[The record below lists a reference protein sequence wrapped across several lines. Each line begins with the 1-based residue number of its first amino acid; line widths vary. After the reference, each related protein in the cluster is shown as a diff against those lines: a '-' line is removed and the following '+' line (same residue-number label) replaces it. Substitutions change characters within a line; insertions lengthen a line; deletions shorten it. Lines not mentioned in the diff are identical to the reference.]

1 MVFVIPVGVAVKRD
15 ADVTP
20 QYTGSYFLRKVIRN
34 NSSKFKSLGFDNGLH
49 DQMRDLY
56 KRKHSEDVKELLDI
70 LQEPRLT
77 EEALANPE
85 RIDELLPRRPANRLH
100 KVDGTGLII
109 DNDDGSFH
117 IIAKNK
123 TDAEAISSWTISEIE
138 KLGSITRDF
147 NLTLSSIAEGR
158 NFAERLIR
166 QVDNMGMVQREPK
179 NDFERQVIEDVAQI
193 TNAAIPNLEIRF
205 QKPDESFEYDVL
217 LPVANGLVIDI
228 EVKDHEIVREEA
240 HLSFET
246 MKQKIISGPLDKARR
261 ISGTAMVVEKGFPKD
276 KLNQLRELGTSRG
289 VTLLDEIGYKGEI
302 ERYILQTLL
311 RRAGVPRRNLSA
323 IRLFQESRGRANLE

>member
-1 MVFVIPVGVAVKRD
+1 MVFVIPVGVAVKRE
-15 ADVTP
+15 AEVTP
-20 QYTGSYFLRKVIRN
+20 QYTGSYFLRKIIRN
-34 NSSKFKSLGFDNGLH
+34 NQSKFKSLGFDSGLH

-56 KRKHSEDVKELLDI
+56 KHKHAEDVKELLEI

-77 EEALANPE
+77 EEVLTNPE
-85 RIDELLPRRPANRLH
+85 RIDEFLPRRPSNRLH
-100 KVDGTGLII
+100 KIDGTGLII
-109 DNDDGSFH
+109 DNDDGTFH
-117 IIAKNK
+117 IIARNK
-123 TDAEAISSWTISEIE
+123 ADAESIASWTISEIE
-138 KLGSITRDF
+138 KLGSITKDF
-147 NLTLSSIAEGR
+147 NLMLNSVVAGR
-158 NFAERLIR
+158 GFAERLIR
-166 QVDNMGMVQREPK
+166 QVDNLGMVQREPK
-179 NDFERQVIEDVAQI
+179 NDFERQVIESVGEI
-193 TNAAIPNLEIRF
+193 TSATLPNLEIRF

-261 ISGTAMVVEKGFPKD
+261 IGGVAMVVEKGFPKD

-302 ERYILQTLL
+302 ERYVLQTLL
-311 RRAGVPRRNLSA
+311 RRVGVPRRDLSRL
-323 IRLFQESRGRANLE
+323 RLFQEPRGRTIE